1 MDRGAGARGEV
12 DTQGGRSG
20 TAGSP
25 RAGPVAHPRRRRR
38 RRGLRRTVRRPG
50 AHGAGTACR
59 VIRDKAQAEEVT
71 QDVMV
76 EVWRTADRFRPAR
89 GAARNWVLTL
99 AHRRAVD
106 RVRSVAAGRARELR
120 AAVRE
125 QERSFDTVA
134 EEVETREEQR
144 VVFRRLAHLTRELR
158 LPLVLAYYE
167 GLTYAEVA
175 EALSMPAG
183 TVKSRMRQGLRRL
196 HDCMEAGCEPHRRP
210 PPRCRRVRAARAA
223 GRGGSRLRGA
233 PGRLRALP
241 CGGRSAVRGS
251 RRDGGGRDERALGGP
266 APPGARPDRGRTSGR
281 PGSAEAR
288 RRPQRGLQLAL
299 AASVA
304 AAAALGGVAWWQSS
318 EADNARE
325 QSRRGARRVPAARR
339 CPDRPRRHDPPPRS
353 SRTAGRRAWSPPGRR
368 TGPRCS
374 RRGCRRSPTTG
385 STSSGTPD
393 RGSSGRPDC
402 CPQRTEVMR
411 MSWTGALGGATAVCL
426 TVEPAGGSRQPTT
439 RPVGVISVPA

>member
-1 MDRGAGARGEV
+1 MDRGAGAQREG
-12 DTQGGRSG
+12 DTQGGR
-20 TAGSP
+20 TAAADDPGLDRLLV
-25 RAGPVAHPRRRRR
+25 RAADGDEEAFAELYDALAHTVL
-38 RRGLRRTVRRPG
+38 GLAT
-50 AHGAGTACR
+50 R

-144 VVFRRLAHLTRELR
+144 VVFRCLTELTRELR

-196 HDCMEAGCEPHRRP
+196 HDCMEAG
-210 PPRCRRVRAARAA
+210 
-223 GRGGSRLRGA
+223 S
-233 PGRLRALP
+233 
-241 CGGRSAVRGS
+241 
-251 RRDGGGRDERALGGP
+251 
-266 APPGARPDRGRTSGR
+266 
-281 PGSAEAR
+281 
-288 RRPQRGLQLAL
+288 
-299 AASVA
+299 
-304 AAAALGGVAWWQSS
+304 
-318 EADNARE
+318 
-325 QSRRGARRVPAARR
+325 
-339 CPDRPRRHDPPPRS
+339 
-353 SRTAGRRAWSPPGRR
+353 
-368 TGPRCS
+368 
-374 RRGCRRSPTTG
+374 
-385 STSSGTPD
+385 
-393 RGSSGRPDC
+393 
-402 CPQRTEVMR
+402 
-411 MSWTGALGGATAVCL
+411 
-426 TVEPAGGSRQPTT
+426 
-439 RPVGVISVPA
+439 